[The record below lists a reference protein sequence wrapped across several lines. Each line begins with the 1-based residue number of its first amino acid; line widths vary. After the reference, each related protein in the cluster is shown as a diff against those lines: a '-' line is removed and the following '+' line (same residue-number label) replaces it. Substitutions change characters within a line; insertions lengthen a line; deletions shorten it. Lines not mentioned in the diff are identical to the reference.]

1 MLSGPNF
8 RLNLFKEISDE
19 ELAANYTF
27 INEKEVEYEIANNK
41 KTFHVGKWA
50 RVNNWGGSGRVRIEI
65 NWIRKNKWH
74 DRDFQSLC

>member
-1 MLSGPNF
+1 MRTTTYVVVLPDNVKNKP
-8 RLNLFKEISDE
+8 LKEISDE

-27 INEKEVEYEIANNK
+27 INEKAVEYEISNNK

-65 NWIRKNKWH
+65 N
-74 DRDFQSLC
+74 

>member
-1 MLSGPNF
+1 VTFGIPLGKLSLTGRPI
-8 RLNLFKEISDE
+8 EISDE

-27 INEKEVEYEIANNK
+27 INEKAVHYEISDNK

-65 NWIRKNKWH
+65 N
-74 DRDFQSLC
+74 